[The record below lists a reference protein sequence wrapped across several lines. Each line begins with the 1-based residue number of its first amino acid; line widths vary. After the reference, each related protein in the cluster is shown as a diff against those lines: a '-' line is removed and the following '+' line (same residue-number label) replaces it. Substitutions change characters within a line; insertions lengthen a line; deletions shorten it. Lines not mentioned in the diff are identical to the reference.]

1 MECPSIVRE
10 AFCWWPRCGSRKS
23 MNYAHPECSKSQPTQ
38 AWLSTFRKTLTS
50 FLCGRQGAAPT
61 ISQGAPEVL
70 QHLLFFFTFPLV
82 QGPPIAYSVQFC
94 PGTGSSQGANVSQ
107 HPASEQPATSLPTPP
122 QKPEHQ
128 GFRFGCYLYSL
139 GFGKKKTYL
148 HVMS

>member
-70 QHLLFFFTFPLV
+70 QHLLFFLLFHLCKVLPLLTRFSSALGQEAPREQTSVSILHLNNLLLLSPPHHRNQNIRAFGLGATFIVQVLVKRKLIFT
-82 QGPPIAYSVQFC
+82 S
-94 PGTGSSQGANVSQ
+94 
-107 HPASEQPATSLPTPP
+107 
-122 QKPEHQ
+122 
-128 GFRFGCYLYSL
+128 
-139 GFGKKKTYL
+139 
-148 HVMS
+148 